1 MPESFHVAII
11 GAGNLAWHLAPALDN
26 CGYAVKEVYSRDPK
40 KANALVKRLYQAG
53 PAGDL
58 DFSDSSAR
66 LFIIC
71 IPDDAIEEV
80 VKEIVLP
87 DDHAILIHTS
97 GSVPIQA
104 LDYAATPH
112 TGVFYPLQTFSKNR
126 KADFSKIP
134 VLIEASNP
142 STEEILIRIAK
153 SISKNV
159 RRVSS
164 NNRKA
169 IHIAAVFAC
178 NFTNYM
184 FTLSKAILDDEGLD
198 FDLLKP
204 LITETIN
211 KSLDIGPENAQTGP
225 AIRQD
230 FQTLDAHFDYLE
242 DPAVREIYRIISQNI
257 LDRYS

>member
-1 MPESFHVAII
+1 MPEYLHVAII

-26 CGYAVKEVYSRDPK
+26 CGYAVKEVYSRDRK
-40 KANALVKRLYQAG
+40 KANALVKRLYQAV

-58 DFSDSSAR
+58 DFSDSNCR
-66 LFIIC
+66 LFIVC

-87 DDHAILIHTS
+87 DEHAILIHTS
-97 GSVPIQA
+97 GSIPIQA
-104 LDYAATPH
+104 LEYAATQH
-112 TGVFYPLQTFSKNR
+112 VGVFYPLQTFSKSR
-126 KADFSKIP
+126 KANFSEIP
-134 VLIEASNP
+134 VLIEASDL

-159 RRVSS
+159 KRVSS
-164 NNRKA
+164 TNRKA
-169 IHIAAVFAC
+169 IHVAAVFAC
-178 NFTNYM
+178 NFTNHM

-198 FDLLKP
+198 FELLKP

-211 KSLDIGPENAQTGP
+211 KSLEIGPGNAQTGP
-225 AIRQD
+225 ARRED
-230 FQTLDAHFDYLE
+230 FQTMDAHFDYLE
-242 DPAVREIYRIISQNI
+242 EPAVQEIYRIISQNI